1 MTDGS
6 SYQEAVATGML
17 PSEESHRALLQS
29 IVDVAR
35 AIFGAKASS
44 IFLLDDATDEL
55 VFEAVSGE
63 GEGDLIGMRIPSST
77 GIAGWVLVTGQ
88 PIVIDDLQQ
97 DPRFARQAAER
108 TGYVPQGL
116 MAVPLANGDT
126 ILGVLQVLDRSKERA
141 FSLGEID
148 LLIMF
153 ANQAAIGLDLLQTAR
168 RARAV
173 AEHGQGTEAVVARL
187 ASLLSSHDEDDRRHC
202 GCSRRSRS
210 CSPGFR
216 RSGDS
221 GLKQR
226 EPGSGCFRALASKGV
241 GKGNLS
247 VVQEPRLGHSPV
259 SL

>member
-1 MTDGS
+1 MTESS
-6 SYQEAVATGML
+6 SYQEAVAAGML

-44 IFLLDDATDEL
+44 IFLLDRTTDEL

-97 DPRFARQAAER
+97 DPRHARQTAEK
-108 TGYVPQGL
+108 TGYVPKGL
-116 MAVPLANGDT
+116 MAVPLVNGET
-126 ILGVLQVLDRSKERA
+126 VLGVLQVLDRAKDRA

-148 LLIMF
+148 LLILF

-173 AEHGQGTEAVVARL
+173 AERGEGTEAVVARIAALLEHTQAEAAGLQLLESLETVLARL
-187 ASLLSSHDEDDRRHC
+187 AS
-202 GCSRRSRS
+202 
-210 CSPGFR
+210 
-216 RSGDS
+216 
-221 GLKQR
+221 
-226 EPGSGCFRALASKGV
+226 
-241 GKGNLS
+241 
-247 VVQEPRLGHSPV
+247 
-259 SL
+259 